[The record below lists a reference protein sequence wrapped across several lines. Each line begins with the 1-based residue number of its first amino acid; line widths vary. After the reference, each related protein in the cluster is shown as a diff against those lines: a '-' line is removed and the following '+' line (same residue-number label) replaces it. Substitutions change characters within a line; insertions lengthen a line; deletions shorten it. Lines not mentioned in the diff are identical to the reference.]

1 MGRPVMPFRPKF
13 DGAGLMVAQ
22 LEKLGLRGRALGM
35 ARSGPISADEEAPL
49 SKVTNAE
56 LAWRCETGIWS
67 VILRRGKY
75 AGVIRKADDSALL
88 RLVARTDRLAWRGA
102 VDAGAGGKSRV

>member
-1 MGRPVMPFRPKF
+1 MPFRPKF
-13 DGAGLMVAQ
+13 EGAGLMVAQ

-35 ARSGPISADEEAPL
+35 ARPGQVTADEKAPI

-67 VILRRGKY
+67 VILRRRKY
-75 AGVIRKADDSALL
+75 AEVLRKADDPALL
-88 RLVARTDRLAWRGA
+88 RLVARTDSLE
-102 VDAGAGGKSRV
+102 